1 MAESAE
7 DLRQR
12 AQSFRQAAEQGPRR
26 NRAYCLTVAYCLEQR
41 VAHMELNAQR
51 PGWSLVSERS

>member
-12 AQSFRQAAEQGPRR
+12 ARSFRRAAEEGPRR

-41 VAHMELNAQR
+41 VAHLENAQCL
-51 PGWSLVSERS
+51 PANVAVVAQ

>member
-1 MAESAE
+1 MGDSAE

-12 AQSFRQAAEQGPRR
+12 ARSFRQAADEGPRR

-41 VAHMELNAQR
+41 LAHLESAQR
-51 PGWSLVSERS
+51 IPANAVTIQ